1 MLKNSAAPPLHGE
14 VSITCKKER
23 HEGRHSQRHEGRQ
36 RQRHEGP
43 HIDIQHEGPHNHIR
57 HEGQLREFY
66 LVLRQSRASRC
77 EVQFLLR
84 RGRGRRSTPLSLPFS
99 LLCFSSSS
107 SPSSS
112 SPSPLL
118 FLFFSFSSFP
128 SLLPPNSPLPPPLQ
142 HQHSTRLGSMHLTS
156 QLAQNILNFL
166 PQPTHAIT

>member
-1 MLKNSAAPPLHGE
+1 MLKNSTAPPLHGE

-66 LVLRQSRASRC
+66 LVLRWSRALWC

-84 RGRGRRSTPLSLPFS
+84 RGRGRRSTPLPLPFS
-99 LLCFSSSS
+99 LLRFSSSS

-118 FLFFSFSSFP
+118 FLFFSFSSPSSFSSFP

-142 HQHSTRLGSMHLTS
+142 HQPTTRPS
-156 QLAQNILNFL
+156 
-166 PQPTHAIT
+166 